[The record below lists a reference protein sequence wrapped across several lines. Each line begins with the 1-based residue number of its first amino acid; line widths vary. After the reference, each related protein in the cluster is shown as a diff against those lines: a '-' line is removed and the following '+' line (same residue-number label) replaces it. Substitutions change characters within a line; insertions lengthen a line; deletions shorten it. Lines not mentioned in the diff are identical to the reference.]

1 MGKRSVHGLAAQR
14 DRLRHE
20 HLSAAGVRPAS
31 DDGRSKN
38 ETNLAR
44 SSPLG
49 VPVLSPAP
57 LKVAVIGGGIGGLS
71 AAVGLRQR
79 GFEVDVYEQAPELT
93 EVGGGINM
101 GPNAVR
107 VLYRLGLRDG
117 IEREGVRPA
126 GSHQRRWQDGR
137 TLQRA
142 ALNPRCDELYGA
154 PHITIHRADLLSVI
168 AAGFPA
174 ERVHLGHRLVGLADR
189 GDTVEARFDN
199 GAGIRTQILVG
210 ADGIHSAVR
219 AALFGEEEPRFA
231 GCVAY
236 RGLVPVERI
245 ADLNLEPGSQSWVGP
260 GAHLV
265 HYPVSRGRLLN
276 FVGWTEHDTWNRE
289 DWTDR
294 ATIERA
300 LAAFEGWHP
309 QIRHIIAAAETC
321 FIWALFDRDPLPHW
335 SVGRTTLLGDACH
348 PMYPFMGQGAAQ
360 AIEDGAALA
369 ACLAAGGDD
378 PAAALRHY
386 EQLRLPRVTRLQ
398 QMSRANKYRFHMPDG
413 RDQEA
418 RDAEWAGAPDRSPE
432 ALRWLFDHD
441 PAALDAVGA

>member
-1 MGKRSVHGLAAQR
+1 MTAL
-14 DRLRHE
+14 
-20 HLSAAGVRPAS
+20 
-31 DDGRSKN
+31 
-38 ETNLAR
+38 
-44 SSPLG
+44 
-49 VPVLSPAP
+49 

-71 AAVGLRQR
+71 AAVGLRQK

-107 VLYRLGLRDG
+107 VLYRLGLREG
-117 IEREGVRPA
+117 LEREGVRPI

-142 ALNPRCDELYGA
+142 ALNPLCEHLYGA
-154 PHITIHRADLLSVI
+154 PHITIHRADLLAVI

-189 GDTVEARFDN
+189 GDTIEAWLDN
-199 GAGIRTQILVG
+199 GARIRADVLVG

-219 AALFGEEEPRFA
+219 AALFGEEEPQFA

-245 ADLNLEPGSQSWVGP
+245 ADLGLERGSQSWVGP

-265 HYPVSRGRLLN
+265 HYFVSRGQFLN

-300 LAAFEGWHP
+300 LTAFEGWHP
-309 QIRHIIAAAETC
+309 QVRRIIAAAETC
-321 FIWALFDRDPLPHW
+321 FIWALFDRDPLPRW

-369 ACLAAGGDD
+369 ACLAAGLDD
-378 PAAALRHY
+378 PAAALLRY
-386 EQLRLPRVTRLQ
+386 ERLRLPRVTQLQ

-413 RDQEA
+413 PEQEA
-418 RDAEWAGAPDRSPE
+418 RDAEWARAADRSPE

-441 PAALDAVGA
+441 PAAIDMVAA

>member
-1 MGKRSVHGLAAQR
+1 MAMAPETANSSTHPKA
-14 DRLRHE
+14 
-20 HLSAAGVRPAS
+20 SAMIAS
-31 DDGRSKN
+31 
-38 ETNLAR
+38 
-44 SSPLG
+44 
-49 VPVLSPAP
+49 
-57 LKVAVIGGGIGGLS
+57 LKIAVIGGGIGGL
-71 AAVGLRQR
+71 AAALGLRQA

-107 VLYRLGLRDG
+107 VLYRLGLRKGLDD
-117 IEREGVRPA
+117 EGVRPV

-142 ALNPRCDELYGA
+142 ALNPLCEQLYGA

-189 GDTVEARFDN
+189 GDGAEAWFDN
-199 GAGIRTQILVG
+199 GASIRADVLVG

-219 AALFGEEEPRFA
+219 AALFGQEEPQFA

-245 ADLNLEPGSQSWVGP
+245 TDLGLERGSQSWVGP

-265 HYPVSRGRLLN
+265 HYFVSRGRLLN
-276 FVGWTEHDTWNRE
+276 FVGWTEHDVWNRE

-309 QIRHIIAAAETC
+309 QVRRIIAAAETC
-321 FIWALFDRDPLPHW
+321 FIWALFDRDPLPRW
-335 SVGRTTLLGDACH
+335 SVGRATLLGDACH

-369 ACLAAGGDD
+369 ACLAAGADD
-378 PAAALRHY
+378 PATALVRY
-386 EQLRLPRVTRLQ
+386 ERLRLPRVTRLQ
-398 QMSRANKYRFHMPDG
+398 RMSRANKYRFHMRDG
-413 RDQEA
+413 PEQEG
-418 RDAEWAGAPDRSPE
+418 RDAEWARAADRSPE
-432 ALRWLFDHD
+432 ALHWLFEHD
-441 PAALDAVGA
+441 PAAIDTVPA